1 MKNTLE
7 FFNKLA
13 LSFIQDEEI
22 NTVAKH
28 IPSEDLFEQLDLE
41 LNDEAIDE
49 KVFKD
54 LIKDLVFATPRTATK
69 GFFNQLFGG
78 RNEHAVL
85 GELLSVVLNNSM
97 YTYKAAGPMVGVEMV
112 IINKLK
118 KMLGWDDKAGGTLAA
133 GGSLTNLM
141 ALIMARD
148 VADKDIRFKGMK
160 AKLVA
165 YTSDSS
171 HYSVPKNAAFAGVG
185 REQVRFVSTDERGRM
200 LTADLEK
207 QIIKDKSDGFIPFLI
222 NSTAGT
228 TVLGAFDP
236 FEQISDI
243 AQKYNIWHHS
253 DGAYCGSILFSS
265 KYKHYLKG
273 VERADS
279 FSLNAHKMLSTPLS
293 CSIILVKDQ
302 QHLYDSFSQDASY
315 LYQTDQDDFNPG
327 KVSLQCGRRND
338 ALKFWTL
345 WKQIG
350 TTGLEKMVDH
360 QFNLADAARDYIKA
374 NPDYTLYSFEDS
386 VSVCFNYK
394 DIPAR
399 DICTKMYEMSELM
412 VGYGSFREQEFIRLV
427 TINAGN
433 QVVDIINVFE
443 KIEAFVTEHF

>member
-13 LSFIQDEEI
+13 LSLINDEEI
-22 NTVAKH
+22 NTVAEH
-28 IPSEDLFEQLDLE
+28 IPSDDLFERLDLS
-41 LNDEAIDE
+41 LNDEAIDRE
-49 KVFKD
+49 AFKK
-54 LIKDLVFATPRTATK
+54 LIKDLVFATPRTASK

-78 RNEHAVL
+78 RNEHAIL

-112 IINKLK
+112 IINELK
-118 KMLGWDDKAGGTLAA
+118 KMLDWGDQAGGTLAA
-133 GGSLTNLM
+133 GGSMTNLM

-148 VADKDIRFKGMK
+148 AADKEIRFSGMK
-160 AKLVA
+160 GNLVA

-185 REQVRFVSTDERGRM
+185 RDQVRFIPTDERGRM
-200 LTADLEK
+200 LTTALEE
-207 QIIKDKSDGFIPFLI
+207 QLLKDKADGFIPFLI

-243 AQKYNIWHHS
+243 AQKYGIWHHS
-253 DGAYCGSILFSS
+253 DGAYCGSILFSR

-279 FSLNAHKMLSTPLS
+279 FSLNAHKMLGTPLS

-315 LYQTDQDDFNPG
+315 LYQTDHDEFNLG
-327 KVSLQCGRRND
+327 KISLQCGRRND

-350 TTGLEKMVDH
+350 TIGLEKMVDH
-360 QFNLADAARDYIKA
+360 QFDLADAARDYIKKHA
-374 NPDYTLYSFEDS
+374 DYTLYSFEDS

-394 DIPAR
+394 DISAR
-399 DICTKMYEMSELM
+399 DICTKMYEFSELM
-412 VGYGSFREQEFIRLV
+412 VGYGSFRDQEFIRLV

-433 QVVDIINVFE
+433 EVDDIINVFK
-443 KIEAFVTEHF
+443 KIEAFVSKHF